1 MLEAMNFACAEAKP
15 DHVLSRPITFPASAC
30 SVGLVASL
38 PALANALQ
46 EVAGLHAA
54 ELGVGIQALQQE
66 GHTWMLGRLALDL
79 VRPPAWRE
87 ACVLTTWPSGV
98 RRKLLAERQFALETA
113 EGESLLTASSEWLYV
128 DFIKG
133 RLLRAPESVQALAHP
148 GVLNFGLCAERFP
161 EVEAKAGAVAEKTF
175 TVRRSEI
182 DANNHVNNVHYLEW
196 MLESLP
202 EEVYFQATPKKLDIE
217 YKQAAKL
224 GDEVVARTV
233 SGEGGAFAH
242 VVINRAGA
250 VLARAVSTWEKKQG

>member
-1 MLEAMNFACAEAKP
+1 MLEVMNFENAETKP
-15 DHVLSRPITFPASAC
+15 DHLLSRPITFPASAC
-30 SVGLVASL
+30 GVRFEASL

-54 ELGVGIQALQQE
+54 ELGVGIQALQSE
-66 GHTWMLGRLALDL
+66 GHTWMLGRLALDI

-113 EGESLLTASSEWLYV
+113 EGEKLLTASSEWLYV

-133 RLLRAPESVQALAHP
+133 RLLRPPETIQALAHA

-161 EVEAKAGAVAEKTF
+161 EVGAGAEGVAEKTF

-182 DANNHVNNVHYLEW
+182 DANRHVNNVHYLEW

-202 EEVYFQATPKKLDIE
+202 EAMYFNAVPRKLDIE

-224 GDEVVARTV
+224 GDEVTARTV
-233 SGEGGAFAH
+233 AGEPGAFGH
-242 VVINRAGA
+242 VVVDGAGA
-250 VLARAVSTWEKKQG
+250 VLARAVSVWEAKGE